1 MNVNNVTTGKPKVG
15 GAVYSAP
22 VGTTLPTDA
31 VASLAGA
38 FVEMGYCSDAG
49 LTNSDSRTINQVKAW
64 GGDTV
69 LTPLSE
75 KSDNFK
81 MVLIEAMNV
90 NVLKAVYGSSNVSGA
105 IGTGIST
112 TVNATEPEA
121 RSWVIDMVFAGGV
134 LKRVVIPNATIGELD
149 DIVYNDSDPAGY
161 GVTLYAMPDGDGNTH
176 YEYMISGGSTPAAPT
191 NRVISGYYDD
201 TADKFYYDAG
211 KTDEITNPGTTNV
224 YVDLTTSKLYL
235 WDGETYQEQ

>member
-31 VASLAGA
+31 VASLAAA
-38 FVEMGYCSDAG
+38 FVEMGYVSDAG

-90 NVLKAVYGSSNVSGA
+90 NVLKAVYGSANVSGA

-121 RSWVIDMVFAGGV
+121 RSWVIDMVLAGGV

-161 GVTLYAMPDGDGNTH
+161 GVTLYAMPDGYGNTH
-176 YEYMISGGSTPAAPT
+176 YEYMISAGSTPAAPT

-201 TADKFYYDAG
+201 TADKFYYDQA